1 MSQKNNKIYD
11 MPNKESMRRSHYG
24 ESWDMKIYNQG
35 NSNYKIIS
43 NYIDRCLSISIGKN
57 IDTVKKHM
65 YEKMSRHNKARYD
78 KNLIETL
85 IPNYIGE
92 DRYCKY
98 TLDIQNRVQ
107 LNKLYIDNQKKYRE
121 DRLKLKT
128 TIIDNNKEKKYRI
141 REDITDS
148 EIEILKDKLIKNGSY
163 SKDVFNH
170 IVHGGILSG
179 SKYKEFIEGINRD
192 GLKKDRW
199 GYNVEVYDTKEYAK
213 SCFSLYE
220 DNIAY
225 VFDGKSSEFRRYKK
239 ERLDRI
245 HKKERESDK
254 LKKEYN
260 DSLLYSIEYSR
271 KKKEEAKDIIDRDRL
286 GFDDDSFKGEEYHG
300 QKRKKKD
307 KS

>member
-24 ESWDMKIYNQG
+24 ESWDMKIYDQG

-78 KNLIETL
+78 KNLIESL

-98 TLDIQNRVQ
+98 SLDSQNRVQ
-107 LNKLYIDNQKKYRE
+107 LNKLYIDNKKKYRE
-121 DRLKLKT
+121 DRLKSKT

-148 EIEILKDKLIKNGSY
+148 EIEILKDNLIKNGSY

-192 GLKKDRW
+192 GLVKNRW

-220 DNIAY
+220 DI
-225 VFDGKSSEFRRYKK
+225 
-239 ERLDRI
+239 
-245 HKKERESDK
+245 
-254 LKKEYN
+254 
-260 DSLLYSIEYSR
+260 
-271 KKKEEAKDIIDRDRL
+271 
-286 GFDDDSFKGEEYHG
+286 
-300 QKRKKKD
+300 
-307 KS
+307 

>member
-1 MSQKNNKIYD
+1 MGQKNNKIYD

-78 KNLIETL
+78 KNLIESL

-92 DRYCKY
+92 DKYCKY
-98 TLDIQNRVQ
+98 TLDSQNRVQ
-107 LNKLYIDNQKKYRE
+107 LNKAYIDNQKKYRE
-121 DRLKLKT
+121 KRLKSKT
-128 TIIDNNKEKKYRI
+128 SIIDYNKEKRYRI
-141 REDITDS
+141 REDITNS

-163 SKDVFNH
+163 SKDEFNH

-179 SKYKEFIEGINRD
+179 SKYKAFIEGINRD
-192 GLKKDRW
+192 GLVKSRW
-199 GYNVEVYDTKEYAK
+199 GFNVEVYDTREYAM
-213 SCFSLYE
+213 SCFSLCE
-220 DNIAY
+220 DNIVY
-225 VFDGKSSEFRRYKK
+225 VFDEKSSEFKRYNK
-239 ERLDRI
+239 ERLDGIR
-245 HKKERESDK
+245 KNERERDK

-260 DSLLYSIEYSR
+260 ESLLYSIEYNR

-286 GFDDDSFKGEEYHG
+286 GFDDGSFKGEEYHG
-300 QKRKKKD
+300 QKRKKK
-307 KS
+307 

>member
-1 MSQKNNKIYD
+1 MSQMNNKLYD

-24 ESWDMKIYNQG
+24 ESWDMKIYDQG

-78 KNLIETL
+78 KNIIETL

-98 TLDIQNRVQ
+98 ILDSQNRVQ

-163 SKDVFNH
+163 SKEVFNH

-179 SKYKEFIEGINRD
+179 SKYKEFIEGINYD
-192 GLKKDRW
+192 GLVKNRW
-199 GYNVEVYDTKEYAK
+199 GYNVEVYDTREYAK

-225 VFDGKSSEFRRYKK
+225 VFDEKSSEFRRYKK

-254 LKKEYN
+254 LKKEYH

-271 KKKEEAKDIIDRDRL
+271 KKKEDDINIIDRDRL
-286 GFDDDSFKGEEYHG
+286 GFDDDSFNGGGYHG
-300 QKRKKKD
+300 QQRKNK
-307 KS
+307 

>member
-1 MSQKNNKIYD
+1 MSQKNNKLKDIS
-11 MPNKESMRRSHYG
+11 NRESMRRSHYG
-24 ESWDMKIYNQG
+24 KSWDMDIYEQG
-35 NSNYKIIS
+35 RYNRKKVA
-43 NYIDRCLSISIGKN
+43 NYIDRYLSVSIGKN
-57 IDTVKKHM
+57 FDKVKKHT
-65 YEKMSRHNKARYD
+65 YEKMHHYNKDRYD
-78 KNLIETL
+78 KDLIESL

-98 TLDIQNRVQ
+98 ILDSQNRIQ
-107 LNKLYIDNQKKYRE
+107 LNKLYIDNQNKYRE
-121 DRLKLKT
+121 DRLKSKT
-128 TIIDNNKEKKYRI
+128 TIIDNNKEKKFRI

-148 EIEILKDKLIKNGSY
+148 EIEILKDKLIKTGSY
-163 SKDVFNH
+163 SKEVFNH

-199 GYNVEVYDTKEYAK
+199 GYNVVVYDTREYAM

-225 VFDGKSSEFRRYKK
+225 VFDEKSSEFMRYKK

-254 LKKEYN
+254 LKKEFN

-271 KKKEEAKDIIDRDRL
+271 KKKADDINIIDRDRL
-286 GFDDDSFKGEEYHG
+286 GFDDDSFKGDGYHG
-300 QKRKKKD
+300 QQRKKK
-307 KS
+307 

>member
-1 MSQKNNKIYD
+1 MSQKNNKLKEIS
-11 MPNKESMRRSHYG
+11 NRESMRRSHYG
-24 ESWDMKIYNQG
+24 KSWDMDIYEQG
-35 NSNYKIIS
+35 RYNRKKVS
-43 NYIDRCLSISIGKN
+43 NYIDRYLSVSIGKN
-57 IDTVKKHM
+57 FDKVKRHM
-65 YEKMSRHNKARYD
+65 YEKMHHYNKDRYD
-78 KNLIETL
+78 KDLIDSL

-98 TLDIQNRVQ
+98 TLDSQNRVQ

-192 GLKKDRW
+192 GLVKNRW
-199 GYNVEVYDTKEYAK
+199 GYNVEVYDTREYAK
-213 SCFSLYE
+213 SCFSLCE
-220 DNIAY
+220 DNIVY

-239 ERLDRI
+239 ERLDKS
-245 HKKERESDK
+245 HKDYREKKK
-254 LKKEYN
+254 LEKEYCEN
-260 DSLLYSIEYSR
+260 LLYSIEYSR
-271 KKKEEAKDIIDRDRL
+271 KKKADDINIIDRDRL
-286 GFDDDSFKGEEYHG
+286 GFDDNSFKGEGYHG
-300 QKRKKKD
+300 QQRKNK
-307 KS
+307 

>member
-1 MSQKNNKIYD
+1 MSQKNNKLKDIS
-11 MPNKESMRRSHYG
+11 NRESMRRSHYG
-24 ESWDMKIYNQG
+24 KSWDMDIYEQG
-35 NSNYKIIS
+35 RYNRKKVA
-43 NYIDRCLSISIGKN
+43 NYIDRYLSISIGKN
-57 IDTVKKHM
+57 FDKVKKHI
-65 YEKMSRHNKARYD
+65 YEKMNRYNKDRYD
-78 KNLIETL
+78 NNLIESL

-98 TLDIQNRVQ
+98 TLDSQNRVQ
-107 LNKLYIDNQKKYRE
+107 LNKAYIDNQKKYRE
-121 DRLKLKT
+121 DRLKSKT
-128 TIIDNNKEKKYRI
+128 TIIDCNKEKTYRI

-170 IVHGGILSG
+170 IVHGGILSS

-220 DNIAY
+220 DNIVY
-225 VFDGKSSEFRRYKK
+225 VFDEKSSEFRRYKK
-239 ERLDRI
+239 ERLDSIR
-245 HKKERESDK
+245 KKERESDK

-260 DSLLYSIEYSR
+260 DSLLYSIEYNR
-271 KKKEEAKDIIDRDRL
+271 KKKEEEKDIIDRDRL

-300 QKRKKKD
+300 QKRKKK
-307 KS
+307 

>member
-1 MSQKNNKIYD
+1 M
-11 MPNKESMRRSHYG
+11 
-24 ESWDMKIYNQG
+24 
-35 NSNYKIIS
+35 
-43 NYIDRCLSISIGKN
+43 NYIDRYLSVSIGKN
-57 IDTVKKHM
+57 FDKVKKHT
-65 YEKMSRHNKARYD
+65 YEKMHHYNKDRYD
-78 KNLIETL
+78 KDLIESL

-98 TLDIQNRVQ
+98 ILDSQNRVQ
-107 LNKLYIDNQKKYRE
+107 FNKLYIDNQKKYRE
-121 DRLKLKT
+121 DRLKSKT
-128 TIIDNNKEKKYRI
+128 TIIDNNKEKTYRI

-148 EIEILKDKLIKNGSY
+148 EIEILKDKIIKNGSY

-192 GLKKDRW
+192 GLVKNRW
-199 GYNVEVYDTKEYAK
+199 GYNVEVYDTREYAK

-220 DNIAY
+220 DNIVY
-225 VFDGKSSEFRRYKK
+225 VFDEKSSEFRRYKK

-254 LKKEYN
+254 LKREYN

-271 KKKEEAKDIIDRDRL
+271 KKKADDINIIDRDRL
-286 GFDDDSFKGEEYHG
+286 GFDDDSFKGDEYHG
-300 QKRKKKD
+300 QKRKKK
-307 KS
+307 